1 MNILRAGRI
10 AGGAVLLLIGAC
22 TSSEVNGPT
31 DNPDVAIVSVK
42 LASPSFGAGNDFGED
57 HPDADLIATLL
68 DSRGNLISDRSVT
81 WELQQI
87 EGNDPPDTIAALMP
101 TGARTATVIARRN
114 GAVAVVA
121 SVVGA
126 DGVPRSGTLYLAL
139 AP

>member
-1 MNILRAGRI
+1 M
-10 AGGAVLLLIGAC
+10 LLLIGAC
-22 TSSEVNGPT
+22 TSSDANGPM
-31 DNPDVAIVSVK
+31 DNSDVAIVSVR

-68 DSRGNLISDRSVT
+68 DGRGKLISDRSVT
-81 WELQQI
+81 WQLQQI
-87 EGNDPPDTIAALMP
+87 EGNDRPDAIAELMP
-101 TGARTATVIARRN
+101 TGARTATVIARKN

-126 DGVPRSGTLYLAL
+126 DGVSRSGTLYLAL